1 MPRGIALSY
10 SRNAE
15 PAGSRGVSP
24 SHYAPGER
32 AGARQV
38 PGVSG
43 PPPNGDPPIS
53 PGVLCS
59 APPRQ
64 GAACKARPVSGSDLC
79 IGHTR
84 QKAAAS

>member
-10 SRNAE
+10 GKNAE
-15 PAGSRGVSP
+15 LAGSRGSRP

-32 AGARQV
+32 SGARLV

-43 PPPNGDPPIS
+43 PPKKGEPPIS
-53 PGVLCS
+53 PGVFCS
-59 APPRQ
+59 ATTRH

>member
-10 SRNAE
+10 GKNAE
-15 PAGSRGVSP
+15 LAGSRGGSP

-32 AGARQV
+32 SGARLV

-43 PPPNGDPPIS
+43 PPKQGEPPIS
-53 PGVLCS
+53 PGVFCS
-59 APPRQ
+59 ATTRH

-79 IGHTR
+79 VGHTR

>member
-43 PPPNGDPPIS
+43 PPTTGEPPIS
-53 PGVLCS
+53 HGVFCS
-59 APPRQ
+59 ATTRR

-84 QKAAAS
+84 QKVAAS

>member
-24 SHYAPGER
+24 SHCAPGER

-38 PGVSG
+38 PGGSG
-43 PPPNGDPPIS
+43 PPKQGEPPIS
-53 PGVLCS
+53 PGVFCS
-59 APPRQ
+59 ATTRH

-79 IGHTR
+79 VGHTR

>member
-38 PGVSG
+38 PGGGG
-43 PPPNGDPPIS
+43 PPPQGAAPHS
-53 PGVLCS
+53 PGVFCS
-59 APPRQ
+59 ATTRH

-79 IGHTR
+79 VGHTR

>member
-1 MPRGIALSY
+1 MPREIALVY

-15 PAGSRGVSP
+15 LAGSRGSSP

-32 AGARQV
+32 SGARQV

-43 PPPNGDPPIS
+43 SPTRGEPPIS
-53 PGVLCS
+53 PGVFCS
-59 APPRQ
+59 ATTRR
-64 GAACKARPVSGSDLC
+64 GAACKARPVSGSDIC